1 MAKWDPLTFVQ
12 FAKEQCPAH
21 VVNVLE
27 DLVKFTLQASD
38 AVSWGRG
45 DETGMVTFKARSD
58 EGLLPLFNLTTDGH
72 VKLFVNYLREKQVG
86 REILR
91 DYQLKMESTF
101 LLELDP
107 EIYPHDVLHPVDD
120 LFHTQNQ
127 VQKFKNAILGVTA
140 RLHQ

>member
-1 MAKWDPLTFVQ
+1 MAKWNPETFNQ
-12 FAKEQCPAH
+12 YTKAQCPAH

-27 DLVKFTLQASD
+27 DLVKFVIQGAD
-38 AVSWGRG
+38 IISWGRG

-58 EGLLPLFNLTTDGH
+58 EGDLPLFSLTTDGQI
-72 VKLFVNYLREKQVG
+72 KLFTNYLREKQVA

-101 LLELDP
+101 LLDLNP
-107 EIYPHDVLHPVDD
+107 EIYPADVYHPVDD

-127 VQKFKNAILGVTA
+127 VEKFKNAIQGVSA

>member
-1 MAKWDPLTFVQ
+1 MTKWNPDTFIQ
-12 FAKEQCPAH
+12 FAKAQCPTH

-27 DLVKFTLQASD
+27 DLVKFTNTESD
-38 AVSWGRG
+38 IVSWGRG
-45 DETGMVTFKARSD
+45 DETGMVTFKVRSD
-58 EGLLPLFNLTTDGH
+58 DGPLPLFNLTTDGQI
-72 VKLFVNYLREKQVG
+72 KLFVNYLREKQVA

-107 EIYPHDVLHPVDD
+107 DVYPHDVFHPVDD

-127 VQKFKNAILGVTA
+127 IQKFKNAILGVTA

>member
-1 MAKWDPLTFVQ
+1 MGKWNPTTFIQ
-12 FAKEQCPAH
+12 FAKAQCPAH

-27 DLVKFTLQASD
+27 DLVHFTVREAD
-38 AVSWGRG
+38 MVAWGRG
-45 DETGMVTFKARSD
+45 EETGMITFRARSD
-58 EGLLPLFNLTTDGH
+58 EGVLPLYSVTTDGQI
-72 VKLFVNYLREKQVG
+72 KLCNNYLREKQIA

-107 EIYPHDVLHPVDD
+107 EIYPHDVFHPVDD
-120 LFHTQNQ
+120 LFHTQSQ
-127 VQKFKNAILGVTA
+127 IEKFKNAILGVTA

>member
-1 MAKWDPLTFVQ
+1 MAKWKPETFIQ
-12 FAKEQCPAH
+12 FAKAQCPAH

-27 DLVKFTLQASD
+27 DLVNFTTREAD
-38 AVSWGRG
+38 VVSWGRG
-45 DETGMVTFKARSD
+45 DETGMVTFKVRSD
-58 EGLLPLFNLTTDGH
+58 EGILPLFNLNTEGQI
-72 VKLFVNYLREKQVG
+72 KLFVNYLREKQVA

-91 DYQLKMESTF
+91 DYQLRMESTF

-107 EIYPHDVLHPVDD
+107 DLYPHDVFHPVDD

-127 VQKFKNAILGVTA
+127 VEKFKHAILGVTA

>member
-1 MAKWDPLTFVQ
+1 MAKWNPQTFHV
-12 FAKEQCPAH
+12 FTKAQCPTH

-27 DLVKFTLQASD
+27 DLVKFTVDNAD
-38 AVSWGRG
+38 MVSWGRG

-58 EGLLPLFNLTTDGH
+58 YGLLPLFSITTDGH
-72 VKLFVNYLREKQVG
+72 VKLFTNYLREKQVA

-101 LLELDP
+101 LLDLDP
-107 EIYPHDVLHPVDD
+107 EIYSHDVQHPVDD

-127 VQKFKNAILGVTA
+127 VEKFKNAIQGVTA

>member
-1 MAKWDPLTFVQ
+1 MAKWDPITFIQ
-12 FAKEQCPAH
+12 FAKDQCPAH

-27 DLVKFTLQASD
+27 DLVNFAIGEAD
-38 AVSWGRG
+38 AVNWGRG

-58 EGLLPLFNLTTDGH
+58 EGVLPLFNLTTDGH
-72 VKLFVNYLREKQVG
+72 IKLFVNYLREKQVA

-101 LLELDP
+101 LLDLDP
-107 EIYPHDVLHPVDD
+107 EIYPLDVLHPVDD

-127 VQKFKNAILGVTA
+127 IEKFKNAILGVTA

>member
-1 MAKWDPLTFVQ
+1 MAKWDPEAFSQ
-12 FAKEQCPAH
+12 FAKAQCPAH

-27 DLVKFTLQASD
+27 DLVNFTTRSADL
-38 AVSWGRG
+38 VGWGRG
-45 DETGMVTFKARSD
+45 DETGMVTFRARSD
-58 EGLLPLFNLTTDGH
+58 EGVLPLFSLTTDGQI
-72 VKLFVNYLREKQVG
+72 KLFTNCLRDKQVA

-101 LLELDP
+101 LLDLDP
-107 EIYPHDVLHPVDD
+107 EIYPHDVYHPVDD

-127 VQKFKNAILGVTA
+127 VEKFKNAILGVTA

>member
-1 MAKWDPLTFVQ
+1 MAKWNPETFNQ
-12 FAKEQCPAH
+12 FAKAQCPAH
-21 VVNVLE
+21 VVSVLE
-27 DLVKFTLQASD
+27 DLVNFTTQNADLIG
-38 AVSWGRG
+38 WGRG

-58 EGLLPLFNLTTDGH
+58 NGVLPLFSLTTDGQI
-72 VKLFVNYLREKQVG
+72 KLFTNCLRDKQVG

-101 LLELDP
+101 LLDLDP
-107 EIYPHDVLHPVDD
+107 EIYPHDVYHPVDD

-127 VQKFKNAILGVTA
+127 VEKFKNAILGVTA

>member
-1 MAKWDPLTFVQ
+1 MAKWNPQTFHE
-12 FAKEQCPAH
+12 FTKAQCPTH

-27 DLVKFTLQASD
+27 DLVKFTVDNADL
-38 AVSWGRG
+38 VSWGRG

-58 EGLLPLFNLTTDGH
+58 YGLLPLFSITTDGH
-72 VKLFVNYLREKQVG
+72 VKLFTNYLREKQVA

-101 LLELDP
+101 LLDLDP
-107 EIYPHDVLHPVDD
+107 EIYSHDVQHPVDD

-127 VQKFKNAILGVTA
+127 VEKFKHAILGVTA